1 METEMYYIII
11 LTDTSGQEI
20 AQRAI
25 SGDSGTY
32 QMEVCVRG
40 MLEKHGRSIV
50 DTIVSVARWDGK
62 CYEIVEKNL
71 LKGVVQEE
79 CLS

>member
-1 METEMYYIII
+1 MYYTVI

-32 QMEVCVRG
+32 QMEVCARG
-40 MLEKHGRSIV
+40 MLDKYGRSIV
-50 DTIVSVARWDGK
+50 DTLVSVARWDGK
-62 CYEIVEKNL
+62 
-71 LKGVVQEE
+71 
-79 CLS
+79 

>member
-1 METEMYYIII
+1 MYFTII

-20 AQRAI
+20 SQRAI

-32 QMEVCVRG
+32 QMEVCARG
-40 MLEKHGRSIV
+40 MLDKYGRSIV
-50 DTIVSVARWDGK
+50 DTIVSVVRWDGK

-71 LKGVVQEE
+71 LKDVAQEE
-79 CLS
+79 CVG

>member
-1 METEMYYIII
+1 MYYTVI

-25 SGDSGTY
+25 SGDSGVY
-32 QMEVCVRG
+32 QMEVCARG
-40 MLEKHGRSIV
+40 MLDKYGRSIV
-50 DTIVSVARWDGK
+50 DTLVSVARWDGK

-71 LKGVVQEE
+71 LKGVAQEE
-79 CLS
+79 CVG

>member
-1 METEMYYIII
+1 MYYTII

-32 QMEVCVRG
+32 QMEVCARG
-40 MLEKHGRSIV
+40 MLDKYGRNIL
-50 DTIVSVARWDGK
+50 DTIVSVVRWDGK

-71 LKGVVQEE
+71 FVGVAQEE
-79 CLS
+79 CVG